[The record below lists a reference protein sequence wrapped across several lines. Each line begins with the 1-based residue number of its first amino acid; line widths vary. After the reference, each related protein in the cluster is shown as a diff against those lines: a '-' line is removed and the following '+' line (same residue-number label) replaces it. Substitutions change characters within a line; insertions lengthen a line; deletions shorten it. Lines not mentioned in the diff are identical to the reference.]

1 MKALRPL
8 WTMPRAKT
16 KKGGCPICS
25 GTGWELVEE
34 AHPEMYHDNG
44 SGKPASSV
52 TFAVPCRNC
61 KGLREDYIEKNKERL
76 ELPYCFGISAFNP
89 SIYMKDGKIINF
101 MNEYNF
107 ILKYIENYKE
117 IGDDVDIKGLYI
129 HSKTAGNGKT
139 LLASCICFEMYSRHQ
154 LFPVYIP
161 ESNLL
166 DRLQANVADAQISPR
181 EQFQKA
187 PILFIDDMWRK
198 TTGRDWVN
206 DELFTIIDYRYTHKL
221 PTIITSNV
229 SLNSK
234 DIDARLASRL
244 NTMCAPIAIP
254 DVEIRTKEQQKK
266 RKELFDL
273 LTKGKGEENAE

>member
-1 MKALRPL
+1 MKALQPL
-8 WTMPRAKT
+8 WTMPRT
-16 KKGGCPICS
+16 KKRDSCPYCR
-25 GTGWELVEE
+25 GTGFEQVEQKIPELYGE
-34 AHPEMYHDNG
+34 
-44 SGKPASSV
+44 KASSV
-52 TFAVPCRNC
+52 TFAVPCRKC
-61 KGLREDYIEKNKERL
+61 KGLSENYVEKNKERL

-89 SIYMKDGKIINF
+89 SIYKKDGKIINF

-139 LLASCICFEMYSRHQ
+139 LLASCICFEMYSRHH
-154 LFPVYIP
+154 LFPIYIP

-198 TTGRDWVN
+198 NTGRDWVN

-266 RKELFDL
+266 RKELFEL